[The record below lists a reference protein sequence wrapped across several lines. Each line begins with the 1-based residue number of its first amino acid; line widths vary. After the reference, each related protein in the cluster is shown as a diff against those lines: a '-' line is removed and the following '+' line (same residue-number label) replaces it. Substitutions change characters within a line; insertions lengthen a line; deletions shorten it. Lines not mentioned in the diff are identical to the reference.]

1 MVAWA
6 MAALIALT
14 CLLAI
19 VDTLLAGVILLL
31 DLLAGGPIYPGSVT
45 ARRDGSQTINCSV

>member
-31 DLLAGGPIYPGSVT
+31 DLLAGGPIYPGS
-45 ARRDGSQTINCSV
+45 R